1 MRQYHV
7 ILNTRSEI
15 AVLWV
20 LSSLLVLAGCR
31 PGGLS
36 RDDANGPTGWA
47 TCESIQGG
55 HYDLTGGTY
64 CPEKGVQGRKIILT
78 SDGGD
83 MREAIEEAIRRYDI
97 VVLDGSEGPFL
108 YSGTSHF
115 DSLRNKTLVGING
128 AVLRSVFQCSPAL
141 REKLD
146 KAMERFD
153 GIEPDAAGRFRLAN
167 DSLVRSFPAY
177 ACFQT
182 ILEETGD
189 TTLTCLRSGFFHFHN
204 GSENLI
210 IRNLFFDGPGAL
222 RGLPNP
228 MISARERSKH
238 IWIDHCTF
246 EDFAR
251 LGVSATRQADC
262 ITVSWCTF
270 RVTEQSDA
278 HSLGCMFASGDDSW
292 EDEDYLNITFDHC
305 LWQDVWSRVPMARFG
320 TIHVLNNVY
329 DCPRT
334 VGINPRMHSE
344 FLVEGCWFAPGTR
357 PYCDYRTDVAPPK
370 ASVFRDNRSD
380 PAFEIKNTGEVTIPY
395 SYSVS
400 APERSR
406 EEVLVHAG
414 PTLSH
419 PLQINYK

>member
-1 MRQYHV
+1 MSFARPV
-7 ILNTRSEI
+7 
-15 AVLWV
+15 VC
-20 LSSLLVLAGCR
+20 LLLLTALAGCR

-36 RDDANGPTGWA
+36 PDDANGPTGWV
-47 TCESIQGG
+47 TCENLQGG
-55 HYDLTGGTY
+55 HYSLTGGTY
-64 CPEKGVQGRKIILT
+64 CPEKGVQGRKIILK

-83 MREAIEEAIRRYDI
+83 MRATIEEAIRRYDI

-108 YSGTSHF
+108 YSETSRF

-128 AVLRSVFQCSPAL
+128 AILQSAFQCSPAL

-153 GIEPDAAGRFRLAN
+153 GIQPDAQGHFRLGN

-189 TTLTCLRSGFFHFHN
+189 TTLTSLRSGFFHFRK
-204 GSENLI
+204 GSGNLI

-228 MISARERSKH
+228 MISIRDGSNH

-251 LGVSATRQADC
+251 LGVGITRKADC
-262 ITVSWCTF
+262 VTVSWCTF
-270 RVTEQSDA
+270 RVTEQSDP
-278 HSLGCMFASGDDSW
+278 HSLGCMIASGDDSW
-292 EDEDYLNITFDHC
+292 EDEDYLNTTFDHC

-320 TIHVLNNVY
+320 TVHVLNNVFE
-329 DCPRT
+329 CPRT
-334 VGINPRMHSE
+334 VGINPRMNAE
-344 FLVEGCWFAPGTR
+344 FLVEGCWFAPGTK

-370 ASVFRDNRSD
+370 ASVFRDNRND
-380 PAFEIKNTGEVTIPY
+380 PAFEVRNKGEVTVPY
-395 SYSVS
+395 AYKLST
-400 APERSR
+400 PEEARD
-406 EEVLVHAG
+406 EVRVHAG
-414 PTLSH
+414 PTLRH
-419 PLQINYK
+419 PMHFF

>member
-1 MRQYHV
+1 MTDSRLKTYL
-7 ILNTRSEI
+7 ILFPLMI
-15 AVLWV
+15 
-20 LSSLLVLAGCR
+20 LAGCR

-47 TCESIQGG
+47 TCENLKGG
-55 HYDLTGGTY
+55 RYELTGGAY

-83 MREAIEEAIRRYDI
+83 MREAIQDALLHYDI

-108 YSGTSHF
+108 YSETSHF

-128 AVLRSVFQCSPAL
+128 AVLRSAFQCSPAL
-141 REKLD
+141 RQKLD

-153 GIEPDAAGRFRLAN
+153 GIQPNAEGRFRLGN

-189 TTLTCLRSGFFHFHN
+189 TTLRCQRSGFFHFHN

-222 RGLPNP
+222 RGLPNA
-228 MISARERSKH
+228 MVSARERSKH

-251 LGVSATRQADC
+251 LGVSASRQADC
-262 ITVSWCTF
+262 MTVSWCTF
-270 RVTEQSDA
+270 RITEQSDH
-278 HSLGCMFASGDDSW
+278 HSLGCMIASGDDSW
-292 EDEDYLNITFDHC
+292 EDEDYLNISFDHC
-305 LWQDVWSRVPMARFG
+305 LWQNVWSRVPMARFG
-320 TIHVLNNVY
+320 TIHVWNNVY
-329 DCPRT
+329 DCPHS

-344 FLVEGCWFAPGTR
+344 FLVEGCWFGPGTK
-357 PYCDYRTDVAPPK
+357 PHCDYRNDIAPPK
-370 ASVFRDNRSD
+370 TRVFRDNRSD
-380 PAFEIKNTGEVTIPY
+380 PAFEIENIGEVTLPY
-395 SYSVS
+395 RYKASS
-400 APERSR
+400 PERAR
-406 EEVLVHAG
+406 DEVLTHAG
-414 PTLSH
+414 PTLLR
-419 PLQINYK
+419 PLQIRYK